1 MATRYKRDQ
10 KGRFASTGTAG
21 SRSRVS
27 KAEIADRR
35 SAARKENEAKKLK
48 EARSVASSTM
58 SLERARQIAKS
69 FKRKK

>member
-1 MATRYKRDQ
+1 MAGRQKRDS
-10 KGRFASTGTAG
+10 KGRFASTGVVG

-27 KAEIADRR
+27 KAEIADRK

-48 EARSVASSTM
+48 QARSVASGTM

-69 FKRKK
+69 FKRK